1 MTQKKWSMTY
11 MDVTPHCRYLSVRQ
25 NDPPEDSTESLDF
38 TNSPPLSVPER
49 VALTLYRIN
58 IRRRRRGTDRRRM
71 DRHRPVALRFP
82 PLYLEEKKKRKKKK
96 RDKLTD

>member
-1 MTQKKWSMTY
+1 MTY

-38 TNSPPLSVPER
+38 TNSPPLSVLER

-58 IRRRRRGTDRRRM
+58 IRRRRGTDRRRT

-96 RDKLTD
+96 RDKRTD